1 MSVCRRETIAATSA
15 PRLTSSTATS
25 SYSTDRASQPVSEER
40 GTAMTAIAKM
50 TPMPRSEQAE
60 QLNLEYSVT
69 AAVTTAVAAAVV
81 VVVA

>member
-1 MSVCRRETIAATSA
+1 
-15 PRLTSSTATS
+15 
-25 SYSTDRASQPVSEER
+25 
-40 GTAMTAIAKM
+40 MTAIAKM
-50 TPMPRSEQAE
+50 APMPRSEQAE